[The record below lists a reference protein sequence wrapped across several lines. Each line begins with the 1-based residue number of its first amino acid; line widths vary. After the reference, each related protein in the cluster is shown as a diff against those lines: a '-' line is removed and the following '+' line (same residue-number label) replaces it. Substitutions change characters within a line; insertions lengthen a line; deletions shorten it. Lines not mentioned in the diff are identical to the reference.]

1 MYSKEQFFFMEPIIR
16 KATGADIDAVTEIYE
31 LIHTEEEAGRTT
43 TGWKRGVYPTRAV
56 AEAAVQRSDLFVME
70 AEGRVSAA
78 AIINHAQVDIY
89 AGAPWQYD
97 APDEQIMVL
106 HTLVVD
112 PRVKGRGL
120 GRAFEAFYERYAL
133 EHGCPYLRIDTNARN
148 TAAQQLYAHLNYR
161 EIAVIPCVFNGLT
174 GVEAVL
180 LEKRASAP

>member
-1 MYSKEQFFFMEPIIR
+1 MYSKKQFFFMEPIIR

-56 AEAAVQRSDLFVME
+56 AEAAVQRGDLFVME

-120 GRAFEAFYERYAL
+120 GRAFEAFYERHAL
-133 EHGCPYLRIDTNARN
+133 EQGYPYLRIDTNARN
-148 TAAQQLYAHLNYR
+148 TAARRLYAHLNYR

>member
-1 MYSKEQFFFMEPIIR
+1 MEPSIR
-16 KATGADIDAVTEIYE
+16 RATGADIDAVAEIYA

-56 AEAAVQRSDLFVME
+56 AEAAASRSDLFVME
-70 AEGRVSAA
+70 DEGRIVAA
-78 AIINHAQVDIY
+78 AIINHTQVDIY
-89 AGAPWQYD
+89 TGAPWQYD
-97 APDEQIMVL
+97 APDEQIIVL

-148 TAAQQLYAHLNYR
+148 TAARRLYAHLNYR
-161 EIAVIPCVFNGLT
+161 EIAILPCRFNGLDNIDL
-174 GVEAVL
+174 VL
-180 LEKRASAP
+180 LEKRATHYAD

>member
-1 MYSKEQFFFMEPIIR
+1 MDYSIR
-16 KATGADIDAVTEIYE
+16 KACEGDILAIAGIYDRI
-31 LIHTEEEAGRTT
+31 LAKEEAGQATI
-43 TGWKRGVYPTRAV
+43 GWVRGVYPVRST
-56 AEAAVQRSDLFVME
+56 AEAALGRGDLYVE
-70 AEGRVSAA
+70 EDAEGHVAA
-78 AIINHAQVDIY
+78 TAIINGTQVPEY
-89 AGAPWQYD
+89 AD
-97 APDEQIMVL
+97 ASWRHEAADDEVLVL

-148 TAAQQLYAHLNYR
+148 TAARRLYAHLNYR

>member
-1 MYSKEQFFFMEPIIR
+1 MEPSIR
-16 KATGADIDAVTEIYE
+16 RATGADIDAVAEIYA

-56 AEAAVQRSDLFVME
+56 AETAASRGDLFAME
-70 AEGRVSAA
+70 DEGRIVAA
-78 AIINHAQVDIY
+78 AIINHTQVDIY
-89 AGAPWQYD
+89 TGAPWQYD

-148 TAAQQLYAHLNYR
+148 TAARRLYAHLNYR
-161 EIAVIPCVFNGLT
+161 EIAILPCRFNGLDNIDL
-174 GVEAVL
+174 AL
-180 LEKRASAP
+180 LEKKAT

>member
-1 MYSKEQFFFMEPIIR
+1 MKPSIR
-16 KATGADIDAVTEIYE
+16 KATGGDIDAVAEIYE
-31 LIHTEEEAGRTT
+31 LIHTEEEAGRST

-56 AEAAVQRSDLFVME
+56 AETAVQRGDLFVME
-70 AEGRVSAA
+70 DEERVVAA
-78 AIINHAQVDIY
+78 AIINHIQVDIY

-120 GRAFEAFYERYAL
+120 GSAFETFYERYAL

-148 TAAQQLYAHLNYR
+148 TAARRLYARLGYR
-161 EIAVIPCVFNGLT
+161 ETAVRPCSFNGLS
-174 GVEAVL
+174 AIDLVL
-180 LEKRASAP
+180 LEKKADAQ